1 MQPNMRML
9 QQMQNRIVKMQ
20 EELGNTVVEGTAGG
34 GMVTATV
41 NGLKAVQGIKIDPE
55 AIDPTDTEILEDMI
69 VAAINDAMT
78 KAEEMASDRMSA
90 ITGGI
95 KIPGLM

>member
-9 QQMQNRIVKMQ
+9 QQMQNRIAKMQ
-20 EELGNTVVEGTAGG
+20 EELGNEVVDGTAGG
-34 GMVTATV
+34 VMVTVQV
-41 NGLKAVQGIKIDPE
+41 NGLNSVQGIKIDPE
-55 AIDPTDTEILEDMI
+55 AIDPSDPEMLEDMI
-69 VAAINDAMT
+69 VAAINDAMS
-78 KAEEMASDRMSA
+78 KAEDLASERMSA

>member
-20 EELGNTVVEGTAGG
+20 EELGETVVEGTAGG
-34 GMVTATV
+34 GMVTAQV
-41 NGLKAVQGIKIDPE
+41 NGLKAVQGIKIDP
-55 AIDPTDTEILEDMI
+55 AAVDPADTELLEDMI

-78 KAEEMASDRMSA
+78 KAEDLASERMSS